1 MELHLQ
7 VIWVAL
13 LLALAIDHHGEL
25 LVWTEEQV
33 FKLRCM
39 YGRQHLCTRE
49 RKVSFDQLLTDRGD
63 EEGGN
68 GGGGVVVY
76 APETM
81 KSS

>member
-39 YGRQHLCTRE
+39 YGRQHFALESGKFPLISFSPTGAMRREGTVGVEWWCTRQ
-49 RKVSFDQLLTDRGD
+49 RR
-63 EEGGN
+63 
-68 GGGGVVVY
+68 
-76 APETM
+76 
-81 KSS
+81 